1 MKNVYPKLIT
11 FLLLSNL
18 HFTTSLAQTI
28 TTQTFSEGQISY
40 EWKAEKRGAFHLSID
55 LATQTMIVI
64 PLSPEFQGIKSLSIS
79 QNRVGN
85 PPNPVSDSP
94 ICTTEFIIPW
104 HPDTRHE
111 VPLPQELFDC
121 IHSMESYSWRVV
133 WVMEE

>member
-1 MKNVYPKLIT
+1 MKNVYLRYIT
-11 FLLLSNL
+11 VLLFTNL
-18 HFTTSLAQTI
+18 YCTTSPAQTI
-28 TTQTFSEGQISY
+28 TTQTFSAGRIAYKWQTQ
-40 EWKAEKRGAFHLSID
+40 KRNAFHLSID
-55 LATQTMIVI
+55 QTTQTMTVI
-64 PLSPEFQGIKSLSIS
+64 PLSPEFQGIKSLSIC

-133 WVMEE
+133 WMMEE